1 MLWSE
6 ALRML
11 VRQEAVLI
19 TMRNQA
25 VAMLSAGA
33 VAAGLFGSHLS
44 TGHGRWWVVPTAGIA
59 LALFAASA
67 VLAAMVAVPTKWLFS
82 HDLTRQVERLSQGQP
97 LRAYDLA
104 FTWAK
109 GFETARATNQVK
121 LDRLTLYY
129 RWVCGL
135 LIAQVVIWGL
145 AVL

>member
-1 MLWSE
+1 
-6 ALRML
+6 
-11 VRQEAVLI
+11 
-19 TMRNQA
+19 
-25 VAMLSAGA
+25 
-33 VAAGLFGSHLS
+33 
-44 TGHGRWWVVPTAGIA
+44 
-59 LALFAASA
+59 
-67 VLAAMVAVPTKWLFS
+67 VPTKWLFS